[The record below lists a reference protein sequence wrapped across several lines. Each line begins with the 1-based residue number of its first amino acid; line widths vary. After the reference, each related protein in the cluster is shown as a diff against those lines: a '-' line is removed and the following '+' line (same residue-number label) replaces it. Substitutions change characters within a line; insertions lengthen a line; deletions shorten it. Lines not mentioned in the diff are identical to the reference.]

1 MKRSRRWHGRRAPIL
16 NSRGNALGRLSGA
29 GALTSWC
36 TILEVI
42 SSPQPDPQRPNLAA
56 PKVKEQHQHD
66 TNGHAG
72 EIESATG
79 VEMMHISQS
88 LVPLLLHIVRRCS
101 VFPVIPVANAGGAIK
116 KAPACLKDGA

>member
-1 MKRSRRWHGRRAPIL
+1 
-16 NSRGNALGRLSGA
+16 
-29 GALTSWC
+29 
-36 TILEVI
+36 
-42 SSPQPDPQRPNLAA
+42 LAA

-88 LVPLLLHIVRRCS
+88 LVLLLLHIARRCS
-101 VFPVIPVANAGGAIK
+101 VIPVIPVANAGGAIK